1 MGQVPEATLDYRGP
15 GAAAGSPNRLFF
27 ACFVSMFATSF
38 GFMVRAL
45 LLNDFGMIFN
55 LSEAQKGAIQGAG
68 LFPFAISIVLFSL
81 FIDRIGYGKIM
92 IFAWLGHVCGTIL
105 MIFSKN
111 FEMLYAGTLI
121 LALANGAIEA
131 VVNPVTATLFPTKKT
146 HYLNILHAG
155 WPGGLVLAGIIA
167 IAMGHLDWR
176 WKCAL
181 VLIPTVIYGVLLL
194 GQRFP
199 VQERVAAGVSYR
211 DMMREFGA
219 AGCLIITYFL
229 VQALLTVASV
239 FLPAHVVAST
249 SFEHLST
256 WLPPVVAVLAAF
268 PFWMGYRSLGRP
280 MFVFMLLIMI
290 LLATT
295 ELGVD
300 SWVTDL
306 MKPVF
311 ANAKLFG
318 RVFHLDSAWILVY
331 TSAIMFVLRFYA
343 GPLIHKIN
351 PLGLLLAGSA
361 TACIG
366 LVSLSFAGSAVV
378 LVFVAATLYGC
389 GKSYFWPTTLGI
401 VSEQFPKGGA
411 LTLNAMGGMGMIA
424 VGVLG
429 GPMLGAF
436 LDHNVDHQLQRSDP
450 VAYNIVVNP
459 KPVTVYGMTHHTID
473 ESKLTSLSKTQ
484 QDKVQDVRAEVKQ
497 GSLRYI
503 AILPATMF
511 CCYLLLVFY
520 FLSKGGYKVQHLT
533 VSGEEASGGVPGAIR

>member
-1 MGQVPEATLDYRGP
+1 MAQVPDATLDYRGS
-15 GAAAGSPNRLFF
+15 GAAGTTNPNRLFF
-27 ACFVSMFATSF
+27 ACFISMFATSF

-92 IFAWLGHVCGTIL
+92 VFAWLGHVCGTIL

-155 WPGGLVLAGIIA
+155 WPGGLVLAGLIT
-167 IAMGHLDWR
+167 IAMGTLDWR

-199 VQERVAAGVSYR
+199 IQERVAAGVSYR

-239 FLPAHVVAST
+239 FLPPHVVAST

-256 WLPPVVAVLAAF
+256 WLPPVIAVLTAF
-268 PFWMGYRSLGRP
+268 PFWLGYRSFGRP

-306 MKPVF
+306 MTPVF
-311 ANAKLFG
+311 GAHA
-318 RVFHLDSAWILVY
+318 AWILVY

-343 GPLIHKIN
+343 GPLIHRIN
-351 PLGLLLAGSA
+351 PLGLLLVGSA

-366 LVSLSFAGSAVV
+366 LVSLSFAGGAVA
-378 LVFVAATLYGC
+378 LVIVAATLYGC

-436 LDHNVDHQLQRSDP
+436 LDHNVDHQLKRSDP
-450 VAYNIVVNP
+450 VAYNQVVNP
-459 KPVTVYGMTHHTID
+459 TPVTTYGMTHHTID
-473 ESKLTSLSKTQ
+473 ESKLTSLSKSQ
-484 QDKVQDVRAEVKQ
+484 QDEVQDVRAKVKQ

-511 CCYLLLVFY
+511 CCYLLLVLY
-520 FLSKGGYKVQHLT
+520 FISKGGYKVQHLAM
-533 VSGEEASGGVPGAIR
+533 SGEEASGGVEGAVR

>member
-1 MGQVPEATLDYRGP
+1 MAQVPQATLGYRGP
-15 GAAAGSPNRLFF
+15 GAVGAGGPNRLFF

-55 LSEAQKGAIQGAG
+55 LSETQKGAIQGAG

-92 IFAWLGHVCGTIL
+92 VFAWVGHVCGTIL

-155 WPGGLVLAGIIA
+155 WPGGLVLAGLIA
-167 IAMGHLDWR
+167 IAMGSLDWR

-199 VQERVAAGVSYR
+199 IQERVAAGVSYR

-239 FLPAHVVAST
+239 FLPAQVAASAG
-249 SFEHLST
+249 FEHLST
-256 WLPPVVAVLAAF
+256 WLPPVVAALTAI
-268 PFWMGYRSLGRP
+268 PFWVGYRSIGRP

-306 MKPVF
+306 MTPVF
-311 ANAKLFG
+311 GAHAG
-318 RVFHLDSAWILVY
+318 WILVY
-331 TSAIMFVLRFYA
+331 TSAIMFVLRFFA

-351 PLGLLLAGSA
+351 PLGLLLVGSA

-366 LVSLSFAGSAVV
+366 LVSLSFAGGAVA

-436 LDHNVDHQLQRSDP
+436 LDHNVDHQLRRSDP
-450 VAYNIVVNP
+450 AAYSIVANP
-459 KPVTVYGMTHHTID
+459 TPVTTYGMTHHTID
-473 ESKLTSLSKTQ
+473 ESKLTSLSKSQ
-484 QDKVQDVRAEVKQ
+484 RDEVQDVRAKVKQ

-503 AILPATMF
+503 AVLPATMF

-520 FLSKGGYKVQHLT
+520 FISKGGYRVQHLAM
-533 VSGEEASGGVPGAIR
+533 SGEQASGGVEGAVR

>member
-1 MGQVPEATLDYRGP
+1 MAQVPQATLNYRGP
-15 GAAAGSPNRLFF
+15 GEAGSTGANRLFF

-45 LLNDFGMIFN
+45 LLNDFGVIFN

-92 IFAWLGHVCGTIL
+92 VFAWLGHVCGTIL

-131 VVNPVTATLFPTKKT
+131 VVNPVTATLFPKKKT

-155 WPGGLVLAGIIA
+155 WPGGLVLAGLIA
-167 IAMGHLDWR
+167 IAMGSLDWR
-176 WKCAL
+176 WKCGL

-199 VQERVAAGVSYR
+199 IQERVAAGVSYR

-239 FLPAHVVAST
+239 FLPAQTVAST
-249 SFEHLST
+249 GFEELST
-256 WLPPVVAVLAAF
+256 WLPPVIAVLTAF
-268 PFWMGYRSLGRP
+268 PFWISYRSFGRP

-306 MKPVF
+306 MTPVF
-311 ANAKLFG
+311 GAHA
-318 RVFHLDSAWILVY
+318 AWILVY

-351 PLGLLLAGSA
+351 PLGLLLVGSA
-361 TACIG
+361 TACVG
-366 LVSLSFAGSAVV
+366 LVSLSFAGGTVA
-378 LVFVAATLYGC
+378 LVIIAATLYGC

-436 LDHNVDHQLQRSDP
+436 LDHNVDHQLHNSDP
-450 VAYNIVVNP
+450 RVYNLVVNP
-459 KPVTVYGMTHHTID
+459 KSVTEYGMTQHTID
-473 ESKLTSLSKTQ
+473 EAKLTELPKSEQ
-484 QDKVQDVRAEVKQ
+484 AEVQDVRATVKQ

-511 CCYLLLVFY
+511 CCYLLLVLY
-520 FLSKGGYKVQHLT
+520 FISKGGYKVQHLT
-533 VSGEEASGGVPGAIR
+533 MSGEEASGGVEGAVR

>member
-1 MGQVPEATLDYRGP
+1 MSQVSQAPLDYSSRAGAIHP
-15 GAAAGSPNRLFF
+15 GAQRLFI

-45 LLNDFGMIFN
+45 LLNDFGVIFN

-81 FIDRIGYGKIM
+81 FIDRIGYGRIM
-92 IFAWLGHVCGTIL
+92 VFAWLGHVGGTVL
-105 MIFSKN
+105 MILSKN

-167 IAMGHLDWR
+167 IAMGNADWR
-176 WKCAL
+176 WKCGL
-181 VLIPTVIYGVLLL
+181 VLIPTVIYGVMLL
-194 GQRFP
+194 GRRFP
-199 VQERVAAGVSYR
+199 VQERVAAGVSYA

-219 AGCLIITYFL
+219 AGCLILTYFL
-229 VQALLTVASV
+229 VQALLTVCSV
-239 FLPAHVVAST
+239 FLPPHVVAST

-256 WLPPVVAVLAAF
+256 WLPPVIAVLAAI
-268 PFWMGYRSLGRP
+268 PFFAAYRSIGRP
-280 MFVFMLLIMI
+280 MFVFLLLIMI

-306 MKPVF
+306 MTPVLGKY
-311 ANAKLFG
+311 AG
-318 RVFHLDSAWILVY
+318 WILVY
-331 TSAIMFVLRFYA
+331 TSAIMFVLRFCA
-343 GPLIHKIN
+343 GPIVHKLN

-361 TACIG
+361 LACAG
-366 LVSLSFAGSAVV
+366 LVSLSFAGSVGI
-378 LVFVAATLYGC
+378 LIFLAATLYGC
-389 GKSYFWPTTLGI
+389 GKAYFWPTTLGV
-401 VSEQFPKGGA
+401 VSEQFPRGGA

-436 LDHNVDHQLQRSDP
+436 LDHRVDHNLKETHPIVYSE
-450 VAYNIVVNP
+450 VVNP
-459 KPVTVYGMTHHTID
+459 APVTAYGMTHHTID
-473 ESKLTSLSKTQ
+473 EQKLKALPDAAQKE
-484 QDKVQDVRAEVKQ
+484 VNGVRANMKQ
-497 GSLRYI
+497 GSLRFI

-511 CCYLLLVFY
+511 VCYLLLVLY
-520 FLSKGGYKVQHLT
+520 FISRGGYKVQHLM
-533 VSGEEASGGVPGAIR
+533 SSEEAAGGVEGPVQA